1 MKLSKVFWIGILSC
15 LSILI
20 FFYGVKFLQEE
31 TLQSSTFSFKIIFK
45 DAQGID
51 SGDEVRMLGKKVG
64 YVRSTSIDGQN
75 IICEV
80 TINNELSSSIP
91 IDSKIEIT
99 QQDIMGSKIIT
110 IFPGKD
116 IKKFI
121 NNGDVIAG
129 KNAQVVSLT
138 QDIGDFAKKINDTFG
153 IQQKQQI
160 MNSIANIEIVIEDL
174 KEFINSNK
182 DIIRQEDKDNLHV
195 IVTNFTGVAEK
206 LKKIIDNQQEN
217 IEIAIENIAAFTLD
231 LPELSNKINN
241 LSEKLTETIENIN
254 QGEGTLSKLI
264 NEEKLYDDVLKFVD
278 NANLLIVDAKDLIGD
293 VKENPKKWLK
303 AYFAAKRE
311 DARENKY
318 LNED

>member
-20 FFYGVKFLQEE
+20 FFYGIKFLQEE

-64 YVRSTSIDGQN
+64 YVRSTAIDGQN

-80 TINNELSSSIP
+80 TINNDLSSSIP

-116 IKKFI
+116 IRKFI

-182 DIIRQEDKDNLHV
+182 DIIKQEDKDNLHV
-195 IVTNFTGVAEK
+195 ILSNFTGVAEK
-206 LKKIIDNQQEN
+206 LKTIIDNQEEN
-217 IEIAIENIAAFTLD
+217 IEIAMENIAAFTLD

-254 QGEGTLSKLI
+254 KGEGTLSKLI

-311 DARENKY
+311 DARENK
-318 LNED
+318 

>member
-20 FFYGVKFLQEE
+20 FFYGIKFLQEE

-45 DAQGID
+45 DAQGVD

-64 YVRSTSIDGQN
+64 YVRSTAIDGQN

-80 TINNELSSSIP
+80 TINNDLSSSIP

-160 MNSIANIEIVIEDL
+160 MNSIANIEIVIEEL

-182 DIIRQEDKDNLHV
+182 DIIRQEDKDNLH
-195 IVTNFTGVAEK
+195 IILTNFTGVAEK
-206 LKKIIDNQQEN
+206 LKTIIDNQEEN
-217 IEIAIENIAAFTLD
+217 IEIAMENISAFTLD
-231 LPELSNKINN
+231 LPELSNKIKN

-311 DARENKY
+311 DARENK
-318 LNED
+318 

>member
-1 MKLSKVFWIGILSC
+1 MKLSKVFWIGMLSC
-15 LSILI
+15 LSIII
-20 FFYGVKFLQEE
+20 FFYGIRFLQEE

-45 DAQGID
+45 DAQGVD
-51 SGDEVRMLGKKVG
+51 SGDEVRMLGKKIG
-64 YVRSTSIDGQN
+64 YVRSTAIDGQN

-160 MNSIANIEIVIEDL
+160 MNSIANIEVVIEEL

-195 IVTNFTGVAEK
+195 ILSNFTGVAEK
-206 LKKIIDNQQEN
+206 LKKIIDNQEEN
-217 IEIAIENIAAFTLD
+217 IEIAVENISAFTLD
-231 LPELSNKINN
+231 LPGLSDKINN
-241 LSEKLTETIENIN
+241 LFPSDSN
-254 QGEGTLSKLI
+254 SS
-264 NEEKLYDDVLKFVD
+264 
-278 NANLLIVDAKDLIGD
+278 IVKSTAKATALFF
-293 VKENPKKWLK
+293 P
-303 AYFAAKRE
+303 
-311 DARENKY
+311 
-318 LNED
+318 